1 MLRIDYIEGDELPYR
16 VEFDDIFGAGKTEKG
31 AIMAALSVGG
41 YIPKG
46 CRDPKK
52 AGWHLFW
59 NYIFNTDMIILLQK
73 LAK

>member
-1 MLRIDYIEGDELPYR
+1 MLKFRYINGDELPYR
-16 VEFDDIFGAGKTEKG
+16 VEFNNVHGAGITEKK
-31 AIMAALSVGG
+31 AILAALSVGKF
-41 YIPKG
+41 IPTG

-59 NYIFNTDMIILLQK
+59 NYEFNPDMIVLMAK